1 MKHLLFFLMLFP
13 SLLWAQPH
21 NNLKIVF
28 VGDMMLDELPGQY
41 LKKGKDPLAN
51 FRTLFNSADITI
63 GNLECAIGIDG
74 KREDKPFTFQAH
86 PRVIPFLK
94 KTLLPFLWLI
104 TTQWISEI
112 KSLKKCWTCLKKIK
126 FLFSEGVKI

>member
-1 MKHLLFFLMLFP
+1 MKYFLFFLIWLP
-13 SLLWAQPH
+13 SFSWAQQH

-63 GNLECAIGIDG
+63 GNLECVIGIDG

-94 KTLLPFLWLI
+94 KKLYCHF
-104 TTQWISEI
+104 
-112 KSLKKCWTCLKKIK
+112 
-126 FLFSEGVKI
+126 FG